1 MGSPRTPRH
10 GSPLTFVNNVDPRL
24 LLRTTDSEFSG
35 KRPRN
40 PPFYQALRM
49 TCVRQLAVTRS
60 SRTDNSSLISA
71 SCHHRKERKVFER
84 MRKLTPRI
92 QVHCGNS
99 SYVCPS
105 LEFPRKVQFYGFLN
119 VNTSY
124 HCFSEKALG
133 TNSRVCKHSLGALKI
148 GCFQNLC
155 FLNVTFD
162 WVINAQSTEF
172 KRLKTVY
179 GRR

>member
-1 MGSPRTPRH
+1 
-10 GSPLTFVNNVDPRL
+10 
-24 LLRTTDSEFSG
+24 
-35 KRPRN
+35 
-40 PPFYQALRM
+40 
-49 TCVRQLAVTRS
+49 
-60 SRTDNSSLISA
+60 
-71 SCHHRKERKVFER
+71 

-92 QVHCGNS
+92 QVHYGNS
-99 SYVCPS
+99 SYFCPS
-105 LEFPRKVQFYGFLN
+105 LEFSRRVQFYVFLN
-119 VNTSY
+119 VNTLY

-133 TNSRVCKHSLGALKI
+133 TDSRVCKHSLGAWKI

-179 GRR
+179 GGRSLFHPPFPISQFLFLKATIVIIFLHFLLVTAQAYRSVCE